1 PNEVIIVHD
10 GKLTSELYSV
20 IEKWEALLPIQNVIL
35 DNNCGLGIALN
46 IGLEQCSNDIVMR
59 ADTDDINLPNRF
71 EIQYKYM
78 TQNPEITLC
87 GSHVNEFEASS
98 DEIIRVKKVP
108 IGDNIVKVIKKRNPF
123 NHMAVCFR
131 KKHIINVGGY
141 MDLPYMEDYYLWLRL
156 LNKNYNLVNLDTILV
171 SARVGE
177 AMIN

>member
-1 PNEVIIVHD
+1 MNYNFSVLLSIYYKENSQFFDAALNSIYTQTYLPNEVIIVHD

-108 IGDNIVKVIKKRNPF
+108 IGDNIVKVIKKEIHLTIWQF
-123 NHMAVCFR
+123 ALG
-131 KKHIINVGGY
+131 KT
-141 MDLPYMEDYYLWLRL
+141 YY
-156 LNKNYNLVNLDTILV
+156 
-171 SARVGE
+171 
-177 AMIN
+177 